1 MGSTR
6 ASSVGADSAPVREAK
21 RITPR
26 IAWHPKS
33 VVVPGSMADGSHI
46 VFGRGNADSLNSSA
60 HGAGRAMSRRQ
71 AAQTIPAKSL
81 MRMMGNIVYQKD
93 RGHAGPERPRTYGA
107 DTPDRTQLQRWI
119 TLQSPCRIEGN
130 PG

>member
-1 MGSTR
+1 M
-6 ASSVGADSAPVREAK
+6 
-21 RITPR
+21 
-26 IAWHPKS
+26 
-33 VVVPGSMADGSHI
+33 PGSMADGSRI

-93 RGHAGPERPRTYGA
+93 RVDALRDEAPMAYKNLNEVMQVQSDLVRTEQIL
-107 DTPDRTQLQRWI
+107 RTVLNYK
-119 TLQSPCRIEGN
+119 G
-130 PG
+130 G